1 MIEAAC
7 LPGSVQNNAL
17 RYDEIRGAY
26 GFLKYHKVIYQGGIL
41 LATLVII
48 LIIVLINLWGD
59 TLKAGAF
66 VEANDIIEF
75 GEMKGC
81 L

>member
-26 GFLKYHKVIYQGGIL
+26 GFLKYHKVTYQGGIL

-66 VEANDIIEF
+66 VEANDIIKF